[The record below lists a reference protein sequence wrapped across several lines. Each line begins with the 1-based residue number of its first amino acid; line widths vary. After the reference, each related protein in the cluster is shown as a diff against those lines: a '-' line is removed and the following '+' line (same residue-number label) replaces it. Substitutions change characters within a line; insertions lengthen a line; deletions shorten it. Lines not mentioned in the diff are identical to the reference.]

1 MMNNKMNRDPHL
13 NQPIVRAGT
22 PLDEA
27 RGALVLLHGRGA
39 TAESILE
46 LAEFMPQTGL
56 ACLAPQAAD
65 YAWYP
70 YSFLMPLSHNEP
82 YLTSAL
88 ATVGRVVAEAEA
100 AGIPA
105 GRILLGGFSQGACL
119 AAEYAARN
127 ARRLGGLLIFSGGLI
142 GPDDAPRDYPG
153 SLDGTPILIGS
164 SDADPYIPVGRVRQ
178 TAEILRSLGGDVDLR
193 LYPRM
198 GHTINQDEMDAAA
211 ALIARAL
218 APRGE

>member
-1 MMNNKMNRDPHL
+1 MNSTMNNDPHL
-13 NQPIVRAGT
+13 NQPIARAGV
-22 PLDEA
+22 PLDRA
-27 RGALVLLHGRGA
+27 QGALILLHGRGA

-46 LAEFMPQTGL
+46 LAEFMPHAAL

-70 YSFLMPLSHNEP
+70 YSFLMPLTQNEP

-127 ARRLGGLLIFSGGLI
+127 ARRFGGLLIFSGGLI
-142 GPDDAPRDYPG
+142 GPDDAPRDYRG
-153 SLDGTPILIGS
+153 SLAGTPVLIGS

-178 TAEILRSLGGDVDLR
+178 TAEILGRLGGAVDLR

-198 GHTINQDEMDAAA
+198 GHTINQDEMEAAA
-211 ALIARAL
+211 ALIAGAIP
-218 APRGE
+218 AANG